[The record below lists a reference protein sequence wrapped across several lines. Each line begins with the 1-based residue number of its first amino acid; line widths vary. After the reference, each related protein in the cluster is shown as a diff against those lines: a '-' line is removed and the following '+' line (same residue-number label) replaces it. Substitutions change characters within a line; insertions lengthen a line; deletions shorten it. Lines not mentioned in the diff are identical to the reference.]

1 MRMTTLS
8 KAALWQRIRA
18 LGMKSLGLL
27 WLLWIGIQQSIH
39 TTIQYALRHGADLGL
54 PGNLADW
61 SDTHA
66 LRAVMLRGHDAVGN
80 LLLGDL
86 ARERFINAQAPV
98 PISAAAKAVDY
109 LRLAREAVRGELPG
123 SSAGGEQPKFAA

>member
-66 LRAVMLRGHDAVGN
+66 LRAVMLRVMGAT
-80 LLLGDL
+80 
-86 ARERFINAQAPV
+86 
-98 PISAAAKAVDY
+98 
-109 LRLAREAVRGELPG
+109 AVRWRAETWQNVG
-123 SSAGGEQPKFAA
+123 S